1 LINRLTEQGV
11 GGWLIGR
18 QVSLIFGR
26 RGLRVA
32 QSRKALKAKFAE
44 LRRMLAGQFTTTRQL
59 DEWSVRFDWA
69 AGPIPFAC
77 YAEINPDMQCFLFRA
92 IWQLPFQPER
102 RAAVAEYL
110 HRVNYPC
117 PVGGWAIDLD
127 TGDVRWKSGLY
138 FGDGALTDELMVEV
152 LNSSFALV
160 RQHVLGLV
168 KLSNGE
174 PVAAAMDVLGQDPG
188 EGTVGG

>member
-1 LINRLTEQGV
+1 VFVAHSGGLGGRAGAFGV
-11 GGWLIGR
+11 E
-18 QVSLIFGR
+18 
-26 RGLRVA
+26 GLPEGFRVA
-32 QSRKALKAKFAE
+32 QSKKALKAKLAD
-44 LRRMLAGQFTTTRQL
+44 LRRILAGQFPTTCPL
-59 DEWSVRFDWA
+59 DEWSVRFDWL

-77 YAEINPDMQCFLFRA
+77 YTEINPDMRGFVFRA
-92 IWQLPFQPER
+92 IWQLPFPPDR

-138 FGDGALTDELMVEV
+138 FGDGDLTDELMVEV
-152 LNSSFALV
+152 LNSSFALI

-174 PVAAAMDVLGQDPG
+174 SIVAAMSVLGEDPG
-188 EGTVGG
+188 DGVVG

>member
-1 LINRLTEQGV
+1 
-11 GGWLIGR
+11 
-18 QVSLIFGR
+18 
-26 RGLRVA
+26 VA
-32 QSRKALKAKFAE
+32 QSRKVLKAKLAG
-44 LRRMLAGQFTTTRQL
+44 LRRMLADQFPTTRSL
-59 DEWSVRFDWA
+59 DEWSVGFDWA

-77 YAEINPDMQCFLFRA
+77 YAEVNPEMRGFVFRA
-92 IWQLPFQPER
+92 IWQLPFPPKR

-138 FGDGALTDELMVEV
+138 FGNGELTDELMIEV
-152 LNSSFALV
+152 LNSSFALI
-160 RQHVLGLV
+160 RQHVMGLV

-174 PVAAAMDVLGQDPG
+174 AVAAALGVIGQDPG
-188 EGTVGG
+188 EGGFAE

>member
-1 LINRLTEQGV
+1 M
-11 GGWLIGR
+11 
-18 QVSLIFGR
+18 
-26 RGLRVA
+26 A
-32 QSRKALKAKFAE
+32 QSLKALKAKLAD
-44 LRRMLAGQFTTTRQL
+44 LRRMLAGQFPTTRSL
-59 DEWSVRFDWA
+59 DEWSVGFDWA

-77 YAEINPDMQCFLFRA
+77 YAEVNSDMRGFVFRA
-92 IWQLPFQPER
+92 IWQLPFPPER

-138 FGDGALTDELMVEV
+138 FGDGELTDGLMIEV
-152 LNSSFALV
+152 LDSSFALV

-174 PVAAAMDVLGQDPG
+174 PAAAALAVVGQDPG
-188 EGTVGG
+188 EGVVGG